1 MVNDDQGGDTRYMI
15 EADGLVKSFGGR
27 KVLRGID
34 LRVREG
40 ECVAVFGPNGA
51 GKTTLIKVLTTL
63 SRPVAGNIRLAGMD
77 IRKEATAIRRK
88 SGIVSH
94 HTFLYDHLT
103 AYENLKFYGKMYD
116 VPDLEKRIAE
126 VINEMGL
133 QSRLHDRVGTF
144 SRGMQQRL
152 SIARAILH
160 DPPIMFLDEPE
171 TGLDQ
176 QAMGMLSGL
185 LKALIAGKRTVL
197 MTTHHLE
204 WGLEFA
210 DRIIILHNGKI
221 LFDEPR
227 RGMELSMLRES
238 YHRLTGAGS

>member
-1 MVNDDQGGDTRYMI
+1 MI
-15 EADGLVKSFGGR
+15 EAEGLVKSFGGR

-34 LRVREG
+34 LRVKEG
-40 ECVAVFGPNGA
+40 ECVAVIGPNGA

-63 SRPVAGNIRLAGMD
+63 SRPLAGNVRLVGMD
-77 IRKEATAIRRK
+77 IRKEAVAIRRK

-103 AYENLKFYGKMYD
+103 AHENLKFYGKMYD
-116 VPDLEKRIAE
+116 VPDLDKRITE
-126 VINEMGL
+126 VIDAVGL
-133 QSRLHDRVGTF
+133 RARLHDRVGTF

-176 QAMGMLSGL
+176 EALAMLSGL
-185 LKALIAGKRTVL
+185 LKTLIAGKRTVL
-197 MTTHHLE
+197 MTTHRFE
-204 WGLEFA
+204 WGSELA
-210 DRIIILHNGKI
+210 DRIVILHSGKI
-221 LFDEPR
+221 VFDEPG
-227 RGMELSMLRES
+227 RGMELSTLRES
-238 YHRLTGAGS
+238 YRRLTGAGS